1 MSNQVNPK
9 KPKEIPAIEC
19 TYDGYRQGFPPFHIT
34 QNGLHNELRSVRSGQ
49 TKKLLEQ
56 FWLYF
61 NENCDLVFSDKKDEP
76 FQQAKMLPQELKDFV
91 LAYISAKETDIAQEY
106 HTFVSEINKLKNP
119 YLRIVLNSDLTYQN
133 IAVISTF
140 VETFSHQVAQLI
152 DIVVKS
158 SFAKTPFIIKYIID
172 MMQTLID
179 SVDVNYA
186 GSRYETFEK
195 NDKDPYGERR
205 KMNLDTFVHDFY
217 NAQVSLRK
225 GWLPQGTT
233 SGKIDSS
240 NWEPFKDYKNLYR
253 AIQYSG
259 GYGKKPSASPEEV
272 QNDLLR
278 FLCDRI
284 PETGTNPT
292 TPEAPS
298 KKAAEDFQTFY
309 RQLTKEP
316 IVQDFL
322 KSQTS
327 LRKGW
332 LPQDTTMGK
341 INLVNWEPFKGF
353 KNLYC
358 AIQYSGCYSQK
369 PPVSPG
375 EIQNDLSHFLCDR
388 IPETGTNPT
397 TPGAPSKKAAEDF
410 QTFYRQ
416 LTKGSIE
423 KREEEKR
430 IAQQILKQIYGL
442 PEDIISPQQMQAYII
457 QYPRIRELIDSIMP
471 IMPETWISRYFVA
484 IYSMEKLFVEEQ
496 PGLFRP
502 NMQAYQEFK
511 KTFNF
516 SNLSLD
522 LRFFKSPYIAV
533 CDLILDNMI
542 AQSLHTDV
550 FSIHSLNELDYMFNK
565 NNLTL
570 DEKNRIQS
578 IISTLLR
585 TLRLLCVTDNVEFAY
600 HTRQMPELCFEDSRI
615 KLKGELE
622 YLNGR
627 GRKTAKEDGTE
638 DCLKQYDKI
647 IYLKQID
654 SFSENLEK
662 SIASLFFYTPEKES

>member
-34 QNGLHNELRSVRSGQ
+34 QNGLNNELRSARPDQNGLNNKYRNVYSGQ
-49 TKKLLEQ
+49 MEKLLKQ

-61 NENCDLVFSDKKDEP
+61 DGKRDLVFSDEKDES

-106 HTFVSEINKLKNP
+106 HTFVSEINKSKNP

-158 SFAKTPFIIKYIID
+158 SFTKTPFIIEYITN

-225 GWLPQGTT
+225 DWLPQGTT
-233 SGKIDSS
+233 SGKIDPS

-259 GYGKKPSASPEEV
+259 GYGKKPSASPEEI

-284 PETGTNPT
+284 PETGNKPT
-292 TPEAPS
+292 KPRASS

-309 RQLTKEP
+309 RQLTK
-316 IVQDFL
+316 D
-322 KSQTS
+322 
-327 LRKGW
+327 
-332 LPQDTTMGK
+332 
-341 INLVNWEPFKGF
+341 
-353 KNLYC
+353 
-358 AIQYSGCYSQK
+358 
-369 PPVSPG
+369 
-375 EIQNDLSHFLCDR
+375 
-388 IPETGTNPT
+388 
-397 TPGAPSKKAAEDF
+397 
-410 QTFYRQ
+410 
-416 LTKGSIE
+416 SIE
-423 KREEEKR
+423 KRKEEKR

-442 PEDIISPQQMQAYII
+442 PESIISPQQLQAYIM
-457 QYPRIRELIDSIMP
+457 QYPRIQELIGSIV
-471 IMPETWISRYFVA
+471 PETYKSHYEA
-484 IYSMEKLFVEEQ
+484 AQNSMQELFVEEQ

-522 LRFFKSPYIAV
+522 LRFFKVPYIAV

-627 GRKTAKEDGTE
+627 GRKTAKEDGKE

>member
-309 RQLTKEP
+309 RQLTK
-316 IVQDFL
+316 
-322 KSQTS
+322 
-327 LRKGW
+327 
-332 LPQDTTMGK
+332 
-341 INLVNWEPFKGF
+341 
-353 KNLYC
+353 
-358 AIQYSGCYSQK
+358 
-369 PPVSPG
+369 
-375 EIQNDLSHFLCDR
+375 
-388 IPETGTNPT
+388 
-397 TPGAPSKKAAEDF
+397 
-410 QTFYRQ
+410 
-416 LTKGSIE
+416 GSIE